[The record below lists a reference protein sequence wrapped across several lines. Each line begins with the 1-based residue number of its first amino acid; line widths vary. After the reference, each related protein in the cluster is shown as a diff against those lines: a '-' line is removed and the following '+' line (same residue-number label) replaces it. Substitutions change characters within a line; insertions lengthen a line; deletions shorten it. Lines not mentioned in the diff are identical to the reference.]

1 MMEDQEIIN
10 LYISR
15 SQNAISETENKY
27 GSYCRTIAHNIL
39 FDKGESEECVNDS
52 YFRTWNSIPPTIPKI
67 LKAFLAKVTRNT
79 ALNMYEKK
87 HAAKRNHGQVA
98 LSLDELAECIE
109 DENDTEKKIERS
121 EVIAALNE
129 FLEGLDK
136 NKRIYFMQ
144 RYFYMTPVKEIAE
157 KNGIS
162 EGSLKTMLSRIRAD
176 LKKYIAERGLY

>member
-1 MMEDQEIIN
+1 MEDQEIID

-39 FDKGESEECVNDS
+39 YDKGESEECVNDS
-52 YFRTWNSIPPTIPKI
+52 YFRTWKSIPPTIPKI
-67 LKAFLAKVTRNT
+67 FKAFVGKITRNT

-87 HAAKRNHGQVA
+87 TAAKRNRGQVA
-98 LSLDELAECIE
+98 LSLDELAECIDSE
-109 DENDTEKKIERS
+109 TDTVAKIERS
-121 EVIAALNE
+121 ETIAALNE

-144 RYFYMTPVKEIAE
+144 RYFYMTPIKEIAE
-157 KNGIS
+157 KNGIT
-162 EGSLKTMLSRIRAD
+162 EGALKTMLSRIRAD
-176 LKKYIAERGLY
+176 LKKYISEKGLY